1 MDPAKHKQNI
11 QTARDYEMP
20 KAPSKELVQLHP
32 STPTKTPAQRPTG
45 QFPPLT
51 SNYNRYS
58 PLQNL
63 PELPYKSVLA
73 TPSKQI
79 QTSQAPQNNDE
90 FKYVSKPWTE
100 NIGFAPFTEIPQ
112 SVKKQDYI
120 RRLFPSSQYWETD
133 NPEKIQKFYEFILV
147 NR

>member
-1 MDPAKHKQNI
+1 MDPAKHKKNI

-20 KAPSKELVQLHP
+20 KIPSKQLVPLSP
-32 STPTKTPAQRPTG
+32 STPSKTSTQRPTG

-51 SNYNRYS
+51 SNYNKYS

-79 QTSQAPQNNDE
+79 QTVQVPQNNDE
-90 FKYVSKPWTE
+90 FKYITKLWSE
-100 NIGFAPFTEIPQ
+100 NLGFAPFTEIPQ

-120 RRLFPSSQYWETD
+120 RRRFPSSQYWEAD
-133 NPEKIQKFYEFILV
+133 NPDNEQFEFVLKG
-147 NR
+147 